1 LMRVRALV
9 LVLVGR
15 RGRRE
20 ISFRVGV
27 YEMMGVWVASFLA
40 SLWLWLSL
48 GMWFLESEGRRGVL
62 IRLR

>member
-1 LMRVRALV
+1 
-9 LVLVGR
+9 LVGR